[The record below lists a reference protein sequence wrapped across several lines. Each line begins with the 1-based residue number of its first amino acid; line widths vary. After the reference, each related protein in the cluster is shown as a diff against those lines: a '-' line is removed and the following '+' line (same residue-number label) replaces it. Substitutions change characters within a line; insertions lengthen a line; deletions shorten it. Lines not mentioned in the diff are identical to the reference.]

1 MTISR
6 TCRGWALVAAVP
18 AVLLAAACKSKDK
31 PVAQETPPPITMAPT
46 TTTLPPPTT
55 VATPPP
61 VWRAARWA
69 MTKKE
74 VLAAFPGEAEKLATA
89 ANFAQPQPGSSL
101 VAGSSDIGITAYEM
115 EGTKFRVLF
124 GFAADALDR
133 IHLSA
138 TKAGAATC
146 EDLEKTLTAQHGK
159 AVQRE
164 KTGGS
169 LRGDEI
175 TWKLPDQTI
184 TLSCAGVASLGFQ
197 SVTLDIL
204 APAASVAKN

>member
-1 MTISR
+1 MTMSR
-6 TCRGWALVAAVP
+6 TRRWGLAVAVP
-18 AVLLAAACKSKDK
+18 ALALAAACKAKEQ
-31 PVAQETPPPITMAPT
+31 PVAQATPPPTTVAPT

-55 VATPPP
+55 IATPPP
-61 VWRAARWA
+61 VWRAARWG

-74 VLAAFPGEAEKLATA
+74 VLAAFPGEAEQLATA
-89 ANFAQPQPGSSL
+89 ASFAQPQPGSSL
-101 VAGSSDIGITAYEM
+101 VAGSSDVGITNYET

-124 GFAADALDR
+124 GFEADALNR

-138 TKAGAATC
+138 AKAGAATC
-146 EDLEKTLTAQHGK
+146 EDLEKTLTAQHAK
-159 AVQRE
+159 PAQRE

-184 TLSCAGVASLGFQ
+184 TLSCAGVRSLGFQ
-197 SVTLDIL
+197 TVSLDFL
-204 APAASVAKN
+204 APASSVAKN